1 MAARRSRC
9 RRSPCRPPW
18 HSRRTNAAVPV
29 WLTVNVAVLVP
40 ASPSV
45 IVTSVIEMSPT
56 TAATASSLLMVPM
69 PWLLTMV
76 PPLVAL
82 NRLTKNV
89 SSGSTVV
96 SPLMV
101 TETVLVRSPAA
112 KLTVPVGCAT

>member
-1 MAARRSRC
+1 
-9 RRSPCRPPW
+9 
-18 HSRRTNAAVPV
+18 
-29 WLTVNVAVLVP
+29 
-40 ASPSV
+40 
-45 IVTSVIEMSPT
+45 
-56 TAATASSLLMVPM
+56 
-69 PWLLTMV
+69 MV

-82 NRLTKNV
+82 DRLTKNV